1 MENKCYNSLYDAVEK
16 YVAENWES
24 LDLRTHSVYRIV
36 AVEVVDGRVQRVYV
50 SDLPGMRV
58 AFDVGFEIDL
68 SVGEGDYH
76 YDEND
81 ECSIWLSIPCEGDL
95 ECGLDDW
102 EIDFDRISVYN
113 PQKAPA
119 NSMTDALVLYIS
131 YDQLEK
137 AAHDFL
143 EENYPEALKIT
154 PHGEALVF
162 VDPLKIAEKLGLTV
176 KQRHIWDDLSVFGQL
191 YFTDTDAELYDEE
204 KGKNVPVRIPG
215 KTILVEPDMFLLQ
228 NLDSVNNTIIHE
240 CVHWDKHKKVFE
252 LERLFNADASHIS
265 CEVIGGAAK
274 SATE

>member
-1 MENKCYNSLYDAVEK
+1 MYDAVEK

>member
-1 MENKCYNSLYDAVEK
+1 MHMATVHSFKEYVENKCYNGLYDAAEK

-24 LDLRTHSVYRIV
+24 LDLRTRSVHRIG
-36 AVEVVDGRVQRVYV
+36 AVEVVDGWIQCVYV
-50 SDLPGMRV
+50 SDLPGMHV

-81 ECSIWLSIPCEGDL
+81 ECSIWLRIPCEGDL

-113 PQKAPA
+113 PQKVPA
-119 NSMTDALVLYIS
+119 NPMTDALVPYIP

-154 PHGEALVF
+154 PHGEAPVF

-176 KQRHIWDDLSVFGQL
+176 KQRHIRDDLSVFGQL

-228 NLDSVNNTIIHE
+228 NLGSVNNTIIHE
-240 CVHWDKHKKVFE
+240 
-252 LERLFNADASHIS
+252 
-265 CEVIGGAAK
+265 
-274 SATE
+274 